1 MEPGPAESPEGVSFL
16 TALLVRY
23 PEIGSA
29 CLLQGGKALRL
40 DFYLTCRLEDAV
52 VEEFEE
58 HVKLSWDVFFMLQR
72 IRPELALFQRSDA
85 RRGEAPWMQDDED
98 GPLEVDSIQFLR
110 DLQSVTV
117 EEMAL
122 LVGLVREAFAADLA
136 LNEEAP
142 GEDPAQQ
149 DEMIHRSLEKVR
161 AVPGEASLT
170 GFRDDMRVL
179 IYASQESD

>member
-1 MEPGPAESPEGVSFL
+1 MEPGPPESPEGVSFL

-29 CLLQGGKALRL
+29 CLCQGGRALRL
-40 DFYLTCRLEDAV
+40 DFYLTCRLDDEQV
-52 VEEFEE
+52 QEFEE

-72 IRPELALFQRSDA
+72 VRPEQVVFERSDA
-85 RRGEAPWMQDDED
+85 RRGVAPWMEDDED
-98 GPLEVDSIQFLR
+98 GPLEVDSIQFVR
-110 DLQSVTV
+110 DLQSITA
-117 EEMAL
+117 EEIAL

-161 AVPGEASLT
+161 ATPGEAALT